1 MNKEDNTININEIFP
16 NEIKKFDVKKENNKK
31 EILNIKNNN
40 ENITPEENS
49 NYIIAVYEINETEL
63 FKQTQILNCTLYPF
77 KNNKGEIE
85 EKCEIYLNEEKI
97 KFDFTY
103 RFTQIGKTT
112 LKFVFKE
119 LMANLYK

>member
-49 NYIIAVYEINETEL
+49 NYIIAVYEINETDL
-63 FKQTQILNCTLYPF
+63 FKQTQILNCTLYSF
-77 KNNKGEIE
+77 
-85 EKCEIYLNEEKI
+85 I

-103 RFTQIGKTT
+103 RFSQIGKTT
-112 LKFVFKE
+112 FKFVFKE
-119 LMANLYK
+119 LMTNLHK